1 MSYLIKKK
9 KMILKQLKLA
19 ERKAEKSLDQMLCKL
34 INEVKDK
41 VPKNSKIVLY
51 DFSGSSE
58 SDLALI
64 KNLSETYALTSEGII
79 KLLNLRYAGELS
91 KLKIK
96 KLDTKTFVNEVKD
109 DPEYFEKICKNLQK
123 AINKYKIKIDLN
135 NYDLSM

>member
-1 MSYLIKKK
+1 MSYLIERKK
-9 KMILKQLKLA
+9 KMLKQLKLT
-19 ERKAEKSLDQMLCKL
+19 ERKAENSLDQMLCNL

-58 SDLALI
+58 SELALI

-96 KLDTKTFVNEVKD
+96 KLNPKTFVNEVKD

-135 NYDLSM
+135 NYDLSI

>member
-1 MSYLIKKK
+1 M
-9 KMILKQLKLA
+9 LKQLKLT
-19 ERKAEKSLDQMLCKL
+19 ERKAENSLDQMLCNL

-58 SDLALI
+58 SELALI

-96 KLDTKTFVNEVKD
+96 KLNPKTFVNEVKD

-135 NYDLSM
+135 NYDLSI

>member
-1 MSYLIKKK
+1 
-9 KMILKQLKLA
+9 MILKQLELA

-96 KLDTKTFVNEVKD
+96 KLDAKTFVNEVKD